1 MNFAIAAPLALG
13 LATTAA
19 KAVQETASGMF
30 SLMAESNTQAEDTQS
45 ASGSVMDLFAQ
56 MGQLGLEDVEGSL
69 KQSLEGLEDLI
80 RTHFFKA
87 DTPLPDQFQLRMDA
101 SGQVRATGA
110 GELDA
115 QIERLLQEDPEANG
129 LVRKL
134 ATDFSQLSA
143 SQRQRE
149 YASRYNADPESAD
162 EWMQSAQKEK
172 SPFDVVDLHFAAGD
186 APIYR
191 SAAS

>member
-13 LATTAA
+13 LAATAA

-30 SLMAESNTQAEDTQS
+30 SLLADSQS
-45 ASGSVMDLFAQ
+45 AGGDTPAATGGVTDLFAQ

-69 KQSLEGLEDLI
+69 KQSLKGLEDLI

-87 DTPLPDQFQLRMDA
+87 DTPLPDQFQLRLDA

-115 QIERLLQEDPEANG
+115 QIEKLLQEDPQANR
-129 LVRKL
+129 LVRQL
-134 ATDFSQLSA
+134 STDFSLLSA
-143 SQRQRE
+143 SQRQQE

-162 EWMQSAQKEK
+162 AWLNSAKKQA
-172 SPFDVVDLHFAAGD
+172 SPFDVVDLHFATGD

-191 SAAS
+191 PA

>member
-13 LATTAA
+13 LAATAA

-30 SLMAESNTQAEDTQS
+30 SLMADSQSPTEDAPQAS
-45 ASGSVMDLFAQ
+45 RGVADLFAQ
-56 MGQLGLEDVEGSL
+56 MGQFGLEDVEGSL
-69 KQSLEGLEDLI
+69 NESLQGLEDLI

-87 DTPLPDQFQLRMDA
+87 DTPLPDQFQLRIDA
-101 SGQVRATGA
+101 SGNVRATGA

-115 QIERLLQEDPEANG
+115 QIEKLLQEDPQASG
-129 LVRKL
+129 LVGKL
-134 ATDFSQLSA
+134 TSDFSQLSA

-149 YASRYNADPESAD
+149 YASRYNADPEAADAWLTSAK
-162 EWMQSAQKEK
+162 KES
-172 SPFDVVDLHFAAGD
+172 SPYEVVDLHFAAGD

-191 SAAS
+191 PAN

>member
-191 SAAS
+191 SVAS